1 MQSRL
6 IVLVAGLGVAVVGLT
21 YLQLRQTPGISES
34 VSTERVERSEIRTV
48 AALGTLE
55 PEGDVLQ
62 LAAPTL
68 GVLGAPRISQLLV
81 KEGDLVLDDQVLAEF
96 DNREEVLADI
106 AEIRAKV
113 QGLDAR
119 IKLQKRELDRYLQ
132 PASSGAVSLLS
143 VDEAQDELIQL
154 QQERMVFM
162 AQLKGLDA
170 DLQKTQLRSP
180 IEGQILRVYAQVGE
194 RPSDKGVL
202 EVGKSSKMQARVEV
216 YESDIGRIRLGQTV
230 ILKSENGGFNGSLRG
245 KVILISPQVLQREVL
260 STDPT
265 ADADA
270 RIVEVLVSLEPEGSA
285 KVSHLSGSK
294 VIARFELK

>member
-6 IVLVAGLGVAVVGLT
+6 IVLVAGLGVAVVSLS
-21 YLQLRQTPGISES
+21 YLQLRKTPEIAES
-34 VSTERVERSEIRTV
+34 AASERVERPQIRTV
-48 AALGTLE
+48 AALGMLE

-81 KEGDLVLDDQVLAEF
+81 KEGDFVADGQVLAEF
-96 DNREEVLADI
+96 DNRQEVQADI

-132 PASSGAVSLLS
+132 PASSGAVALLS
-143 VDEAQDELIQL
+143 VDDAQDELIQL
-154 QQERMVFM
+154 QQERLISL
-162 AQLKGLDA
+162 AQLKGLEA
-170 DLQKTQLRSP
+170 DLRKTQLRSP
-180 IEGQILRVYAQVGE
+180 IEGQVLRVHAQVGE
-194 RPSDKGVL
+194 RPSDLGVM

-216 YESDIGRIRLGQTV
+216 YESDIGRIRPGQFVT
-230 ILKSENGGFNGSLRG
+230 LKSENGGFSGSLSGR
-245 KVILISPQVLQREVL
+245 VILISPQVLQREVL

-270 RIVEVLVSLEPEGSA
+270 RIVEVLVSLDPEDSA
-285 KVSHLSGSK
+285 KVSNLSGSK
-294 VIARFELK
+294 VIARFETK

>member
-6 IVLVAGLGVAVVGLT
+6 IVLVAGLGVAVVSLS
-21 YLQLRQTPGISES
+21 YLQLRKTPEIAES
-34 VSTERVERSEIRTV
+34 AASERVERPQIRTV
-48 AALGTLE
+48 AALGMLE

-81 KEGDLVLDDQVLAEF
+81 KEGDFVADGQVLAEF
-96 DNREEVLADI
+96 DNRQEGQADI

-132 PASSGAVSLLS
+132 PASSGAVALLS
-143 VDEAQDELIQL
+143 VDDAQDELIQL
-154 QQERMVFM
+154 QQERLISL
-162 AQLKGLDA
+162 AQLKGLEA
-170 DLQKTQLRSP
+170 DLRKTQLRSP
-180 IEGQILRVYAQVGE
+180 IEGQVLRVHAQVGE
-194 RPSDKGVL
+194 RPSDLGVM

-216 YESDIGRIRLGQTV
+216 YESDIGRIRPGQFVT
-230 ILKSENGGFNGSLRG
+230 LKSENGGFSGSLSGR
-245 KVILISPQVLQREVL
+245 VILISPQVLQREVL

-270 RIVEVLVSLEPEGSA
+270 RIVEVLVSLDPEDSA
-285 KVSHLSGSK
+285 KVSNLSGSK
-294 VIARFELK
+294 VIARFETK